1 MLKNQE
7 FEQKEATSKNIE
19 GEEAP
24 RDSQLSAS
32 EREKLETENYNFSQ
46 KLAREEFKKIG
57 LDKEKA
63 IEWFD
68 KKYSNHGGTEISL
81 YNEAGELVAKK
92 KFSEIDETEKLKHS
106 LGLLKLIDNNF
117 NLKFIEHFFN
127 EAELLDLLDRRQE
140 PGCYLKKLVS
150 LYQANQKRL
159 GER

>member
-7 FEQKEATSKNIE
+7 FEQSEVSPQNISEA
-19 GEEAP
+19 EAP
-24 RDSQLSAS
+24 TDLELSAA
-32 EREKLETENYNFSQ
+32 EREKIEAENYNFSQ

-57 LDKEKA
+57 LNKERA
-63 IEWFD
+63 QEWFD
-68 KKYSNHGGTEISL
+68 KKYRNYGGEEISL
-81 YNEAGELVAKK
+81 YNEAGELVGKK
-92 KFSEIDETEKLKHS
+92 NFKEIDEVEKLQHS

-127 EAELLDLLDRRQE
+127 EPELLDLLDRYQE
-140 PGCYLKKLVS
+140 PGCYLKKLVD